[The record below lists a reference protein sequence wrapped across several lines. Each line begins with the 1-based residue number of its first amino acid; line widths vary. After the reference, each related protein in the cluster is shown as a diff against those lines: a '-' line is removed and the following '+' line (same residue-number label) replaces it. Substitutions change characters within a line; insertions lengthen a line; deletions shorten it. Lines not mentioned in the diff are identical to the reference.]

1 MVHEHMHERT
11 SEERQP
17 DEQAED
23 MGAVLGE
30 QKRAGNNGEPDKDK
44 SRSRG

>member
-17 DEQAED
+17 DQKTEH
-23 MGAVLGE
+23 MRAVLGE
-30 QKRAGNNGEPDKDK
+30 QKRAGDNGESDEYQ
-44 SRSRG
+44 SST